1 LTHTQVNKRRSY
13 FKRKSLV
20 ESGVNNIG
28 GIMKAFSNEVV
39 DRKMLSEVIKRSIVM
54 SAKYT
59 IGSKFNN
66 SNSNDK
72 HKIVFEV
79 TLRENIM

>member
-1 LTHTQVNKRRSY
+1 
-13 FKRKSLV
+13 
-20 ESGVNNIG
+20 
-28 GIMKAFSNEVV
+28 
-39 DRKMLSEVIKRSIVM
+39 M

-59 IGSKFNN
+59 IIEII

-79 TLRENIM
+79 TDYEKTLCDDKDDHYEIFDGHSLRVDKTIAFR

>member
-1 LTHTQVNKRRSY
+1 
-13 FKRKSLV
+13 
-20 ESGVNNIG
+20 
-28 GIMKAFSNEVV
+28 
-39 DRKMLSEVIKRSIVM
+39 M

-72 HKIVFEV
+72 HKIVFELQTTRKHYV
-79 TLRENIM
+79 I

>member
-1 LTHTQVNKRRSY
+1 
-13 FKRKSLV
+13 
-20 ESGVNNIG
+20 
-28 GIMKAFSNEVV
+28 MKAFSNEVV
-39 DRKMLSEVIKRSIVM
+39 DRKMLSEVIKEVLYH
-54 SAKYT
+54 KYT

-79 TLRENIM
+79 TDYEKTLCDKDDHYEIFDGHFFEPG

>member
-1 LTHTQVNKRRSY
+1 
-13 FKRKSLV
+13 
-20 ESGVNNIG
+20 
-28 GIMKAFSNEVV
+28 
-39 DRKMLSEVIKRSIVM
+39 MLSEVIKEYCM

-79 TLRENIM
+79 TDYEKTLCDDKDDHYEIFDGHSLSLDKTIAFR